1 MMYLKCN
8 NMSCVSTAN
17 MKKETLIEKKYN
29 GRSSPRSVNPS
40 CTGFLALICR
50 LLFYR
55 PIWNEENQQQQNVRF
70 IFVHFSAWHFAGSDL
85 LWAGIA
91 IRLFQAMQMS
101 FGKLQ
106 IVLYRVAQHDEEQEV
121 VKKVCESSQFFA
133 VIKVYSLPVSVCG
146 CTLVQVCFKL
156 NAHNDNDHMMMCS
169 RCIALV

>member
-1 MMYLKCN
+1 MMYPNC
-8 NMSCVSTAN
+8 NMSFVSIEN
-17 MKKETLIEKKYN
+17 MKKEALIEKKHN

-40 CTGFLALICR
+40 CTGFLALIGR
-50 LLFYR
+50 LLLYR
-55 PIWNEENQQQQNVRF
+55 PIWNKENQQQQNVRF

-121 VKKVCESSQFFA
+121 MKKVCESSQFFA
-133 VIKVYSLPVSVCG
+133 VIEQVYSLPVSVFG
-146 CTLVQVCFKL
+146 CTLVQVCFMHTDIL
-156 NAHNDNDHMMMCS
+156 TMTMIT
-169 RCIALV
+169 R